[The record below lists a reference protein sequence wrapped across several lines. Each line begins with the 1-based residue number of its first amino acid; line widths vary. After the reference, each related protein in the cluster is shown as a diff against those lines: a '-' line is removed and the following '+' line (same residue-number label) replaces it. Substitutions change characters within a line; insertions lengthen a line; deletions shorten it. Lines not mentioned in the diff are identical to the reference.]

1 MRGVPKNPDITPTTG
16 RLSRPGLLRPASRL
30 NTGRPSI
37 PRAPTTTAGRP
48 NRLARSLSRLGQ
60 NLSRPGLNLRAPCRP
75 SLSPIPATVLSFYGY
90 RNHINF
96 QINS

>member
-48 NRLARSLSRLGQ
+48 NRLARSLSR
-60 NLSRPGLNLRAPCRP
+60 PGLNLRAPCRP